1 MLIGAESIA
10 TESNELIGLLRL
22 FSLSSHQVGVGK
34 RPMSERK
41 KVQEKKIQVLF
52 PTREGCAVPWSLNKC
67 K

>member
-41 KVQEKKIQVLF
+41 KRKRRKFRSSSLPERVVLCHG
-52 PTREGCAVPWSLNKC
+52 R
-67 K
+67 